1 MCLDTSAGKALGRTQ
16 GIDAGLSVEAFSANY
31 WKCVA
36 LDVSQKG
43 VSAVVV

>member
-1 MCLDTSAGKALGRTQ
+1 MCLDTYVGKARERAR
-16 GIDAGLSVEAFSANY
+16 GIDAGLSVEASSANY

-36 LDVSQKG
+36 LDVSHKG